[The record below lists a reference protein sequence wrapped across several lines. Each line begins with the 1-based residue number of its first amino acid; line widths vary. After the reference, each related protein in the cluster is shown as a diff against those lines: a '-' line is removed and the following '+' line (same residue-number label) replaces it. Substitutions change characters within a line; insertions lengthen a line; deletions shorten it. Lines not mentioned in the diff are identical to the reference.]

1 MLLFPIAESVVVQTV
16 KSGETAILP
25 CPSDDKIHRFQYWL
39 LKNDMTIGPWNSS
52 NTFRYEVWSGQ
63 LIIKNVTEEDSGLY
77 QCFSKKLMGRELKSE
92 TVSLLVQIELEKS
105 TAKDTQVNAN
115 RIVICFLVLLMVVIF
130 GAFCFYIRR
139 RTSAGEVCHFISQST
154 VLECLILVV
163 CCRIRRDPLQGFAAN
178 HLSQKSPFN
187 QIGGFGN
194 GFFQKFV
201 VRKVL
206 ELLRV

>member
-92 TVSLLVQIELEKS
+92 TVSLLVQIEVEKS
-105 TAKDTQVNAN
+105 TAKDTQNQK
-115 RIVICFLVLLMVVIF
+115 RPPSGL
-130 GAFCFYIRR
+130 R
-139 RTSAGEVCHFISQST
+139 SQSIKPE
-154 VLECLILVV
+154 VSLQPNRRVWKRILSK
-163 CCRIRRDPLQGFAAN
+163 IYG
-178 HLSQKSPFN
+178 SKSA
-187 QIGGFGN
+187 
-194 GFFQKFV
+194 
-201 VRKVL
+201 
-206 ELLRV
+206 